1 MKIPVLQNILSAN
14 DAIARRNRERLDKQ
28 GILALNIMSSPG
40 SGKTSLI
47 LQTINHFK
55 SKARVAVIEGDVA
68 SRIDADKV
76 SQQGAPVVQ
85 INTDGGCHLEANMTA
100 NALDNL
106 PLEEIDLLLI
116 ENVGNLICPADF
128 ALGEDKK
135 VTLLSTPE
143 GDDKPYKYPTIFV
156 ESDVVLVNK
165 IDLLP
170 YLDFNLEA
178 FEKAVTGLNDKVK
191 ILPVSCKT
199 GEGLEAW
206 FSWVEREI
214 GKKKKR
220 HR

>member
-14 DAIARRNRERLDKQ
+14 DAIARRNRERLEEH
-28 GILALNIMSSPG
+28 GILAINIMSSPG

-100 NALDNL
+100 SALDNL

-116 ENVGNLICPADF
+116 ENVGNLICPAGF

-178 FEKAVTGLNDKVK
+178 FKKAVTGLNDKVK

>member
-1 MKIPVLQNILSAN
+1 MEIPVLRNILSAN

-28 GILALNIMSSPG
+28 GILAINIMSSPG
-40 SGKTSLI
+40 AGKTSLI
-47 LQTINHFK
+47 LQTINHLK

-85 INTDGGCHLEANMTA
+85 INTNGGCHLEANMTA

-116 ENVGNLICPADF
+116 ENVGNLICPAGF

-143 GDDKPYKYPTIFV
+143 GDDKPYKYPMIFV

-170 YLDFNLEA
+170 YLDFDLEA
-178 FEKAVTGLNDKVK
+178 FKKAVTGLNDKVK

-206 FSWVEREI
+206 FSWLEREI

>member
-1 MKIPVLQNILSAN
+1 MEIPVLRNILSAN

-40 SGKTSLI
+40 AGKTSLI
-47 LQTINHFK
+47 LQTINHLK

-85 INTDGGCHLEANMTA
+85 INTNGGCHLEANMTA
-100 NALDNL
+100 DALDNL

-116 ENVGNLICPADF
+116 ENVGNLICPAGF
-128 ALGEDKK
+128 ALGEDRK

-178 FEKAVTGLNDKVK
+178 FKKAVTGLNDKVK

-206 FSWVEREI
+206 FSWLEREI
-214 GKKKKR
+214 GKKKR

>member
-1 MKIPVLQNILSAN
+1 MKIPVLRNILSAN

-28 GILALNIMSSPG
+28 GILAINIMSSPG

-85 INTDGGCHLEANMTA
+85 INTNGGCHLEANMTA
-100 NALDNL
+100 SALDNL

-116 ENVGNLICPADF
+116 ENVGNLICPAGF
-128 ALGEDKK
+128 ALGEDRK

>member
-1 MKIPVLQNILSAN
+1 MKIPVLRNILSAN
-14 DAIARRNRERLDKQ
+14 DAIARRNRERLEEH
-28 GILALNIMSSPG
+28 GILAINIMSSPG
-40 SGKTSLI
+40 AGKTSLI

-100 NALDNL
+100 SALDNL
-106 PLEEIDLLLI
+106 PLEQMDLLLI
-116 ENVGNLICPADF
+116 ENVGNLICPAGF

-178 FEKAVTGLNDKVK
+178 FKKAVTGLNDKVK
-191 ILPVSCKT
+191 ILQVSCKT

>member
-1 MKIPVLQNILSAN
+1 MKIPVLRNILSAN
-14 DAIARRNRERLDKQ
+14 DAIARRNRERLEEH
-28 GILALNIMSSPG
+28 GILAINIMSSPG

-100 NALDNL
+100 DALDNL

-116 ENVGNLICPADF
+116 ENVGNLICPAGF
-128 ALGEDKK
+128 ALGEDRK

>member
-1 MKIPVLQNILSAN
+1 MKIPVLRNILSAN
-14 DAIARRNRERLDKQ
+14 DAIARRNRERLEEH
-28 GILALNIMSSPG
+28 GILAINIMSSPG
-40 SGKTSLI
+40 AGKTSLI

-68 SRIDADKV
+68 SQIDADKV

-100 NALDNL
+100 SALDNL
-106 PLEEIDLLLI
+106 PLEQMDLLLI
-116 ENVGNLICPADF
+116 ENVGNLICPAGF

-178 FEKAVTGLNDKVK
+178 FKKAVTGLNDKVK
-191 ILPVSCKT
+191 ILQVSCKT